1 MRQWQERDGWDGL
14 GIGARLI
21 HHRVRESAL
30 RPAIYNRKVPVDSSP
45 IIQAENLTK
54 VYMAGRVAV
63 PALRGVSLA
72 VQRGEFVSIV
82 GPSGSGKSTLF
93 YLLGGLTRATDGRV
107 VIDGVDFATL
117 NDGERTRLRKHR
129 IAFVFQKFNLLPTLS
144 AMGNIEVAYA
154 VSGRKEPM
162 DRGYLE
168 HLSELLSIRG
178 RLKHRP
184 SELSGGEQQRVAIA
198 RALIT
203 RPAILLA
210 DEPTGNLDSENS
222 EAVLKMLVRSNHEL
236 GQTTLMITHNPE
248 AAAVADR
255 ILHMR
260 DGKITSEE
268 AGSPPQRGN

>member
-1 MRQWQERDGWDGL
+1 MRRDSV
-14 GIGARLI
+14 
-21 HHRVRESAL
+21 VRSEA
-30 RPAIYNRKVPVDSSP
+30 AIYNQMVQASSSSP
-45 IIQAENLTK
+45 IILAENLTK
-54 VYMAGRVAV
+54 VYMAGRVPV
-63 PALRGVSLA
+63 PALRGVSLS
-72 VQRGEFVSIV
+72 VERGEFLSIV

-93 YLLGGLTRATDGRV
+93 YLLGGLTRATEGRV
-107 VIDGVDFATL
+107 MIDGVDFATL
-117 NDGERTRLRKHR
+117 SDSERTRLRRQR

-144 AMGNIEVAYA
+144 AIGNIEIAYA

-162 DRGYLE
+162 DRAYLD
-168 HLSELLSIRG
+168 HLSDLLSIRG

-198 RALIT
+198 RALVT

-222 EAVLKMLVRSNHEL
+222 EAVLKMLVRSNREL

-248 AAAVADR
+248 AAEVAGR

-260 DGKITSEE
+260 DGRIISQKTGMNGGGAE
-268 AGSPPQRGN
+268 AAVRGAPAV